1 MGTRRTRPLPRL
13 RTLLRRRPSCSRTT
27 IWKTPTSWS
36 AACTSSFPCSTG
48 LTRTRRSS
56 RSLPRSPRRRKRS
69 RTRTTPTTR
78 RKRVMTT
85 TIPPERRPSFRQP
98 LVELFLRGLAE
109 LSRSAPQLVTRNPL
123 HSPLRRAFS
132 FFSGTSGEEGE
143 PLRCAATSTAS
154 FKKSK
159 LNCERGE
166 KKCILD
172 RVDVPPRAIQLGEEA
187 RRADPAPTLHSE
199 RGHGELFRCP
209 HPPFFVE
216 LSHRSDPGRVAAT
229 LVPPNEYLRPWLERP

>member
-1 MGTRRTRPLPRL
+1 MG
-13 RTLLRRRPSCSRTT
+13 
-27 IWKTPTSWS
+27 
-36 AACTSSFPCSTG
+36 G

-56 RSLPRSPRRRKRS
+56 RSLRRSPRRRRTS

-123 HSPLRRAFS
+123 RRAFS

-143 PLRCAATSTAS
+143 PRRCAATSTAYFLKNPS
-154 FKKSK
+154 
-159 LNCERGE
+159 LIVNEER
-166 KKCILD
+166 
-172 RVDVPPRAIQLGEEA
+172 
-187 RRADPAPTLHSE
+187 
-199 RGHGELFRCP
+199 
-209 HPPFFVE
+209 
-216 LSHRSDPGRVAAT
+216 RSAF
-229 LVPPNEYLRPWLERP
+229 

>member
-1 MGTRRTRPLPRL
+1 MRRLLQRL
-13 RTLLRRRPSCSRTT
+13 
-27 IWKTPTSWS
+27 
-36 AACTSSFPCSTG
+36 
-48 LTRTRRSS
+48 
-56 RSLPRSPRRRKRS
+56 
-69 RTRTTPTTR
+69 
-78 RKRVMTT
+78 
-85 TIPPERRPSFRQP
+85 
-98 LVELFLRGLAE
+98 
-109 LSRSAPQLVTRNPL
+109 
-123 HSPLRRAFS
+123 
-132 FFSGTSGEEGE
+132 
-143 PLRCAATSTAS
+143 

-229 LVPPNEYLRPWLERP
+229 LVPPNEYLRPWLERL